1 MQSDER
7 VAAALSALRPR
18 VAAFRFAVSGA
29 LERARS
35 TLASESGPGQARNTL
50 GDFGGR
56 LIDPE
61 RFAMISSGA
70 GPLDAVARAAVGRA
84 ADVLEGLL
92 CAGDEEFVVDV
103 AAGASL
109 AAAIRGRLTTLGSV
123 FSAAALIQLVRRRMY
138 DQMQCGSLLDGH
150 PFERWS
156 AAERKFAPPLV
167 VCVDGG
173 DLDPFALAPLIDG
186 WVRLILL
193 VGEPSTAAPLAR
205 LVSPGAFV
213 AQSGDMKVLE
223 RIADF
228 DGPAVIAVMNG
239 QEARFVHDPRAG
251 PTMWQRID
259 VTHIPDAQ
267 PRKALG
273 VRSAWQQRDDLS
285 HLKALIE
292 QPALASNST
301 EAPVAAAAGSGINP
315 AERLAAW
322 LLEQSGLPADRGY
335 AA

>member
-35 TLASESGPGQARNTL
+35 TLASESGPGQTRNTL

-56 LIDPE
+56 LIDPD
-61 RFAMISSGA
+61 RFAMIFSGT

-84 ADVLEGLL
+84 ADVLERLL
-92 CAGDEEFVVDV
+92 CAGDEEFVVHV
-103 AAGASL
+103 AAGTSL
-109 AAAIRGRLTTLGSV
+109 AAVIRGRLAMLGSV
-123 FSAAALIQLVRRRMY
+123 FAAAALIDLARRRTY
-138 DQMQCGSLLDGH
+138 DPAQYESLLDGH

-156 AAERKFAPPLV
+156 AAARKFAPPLV
-167 VCVDGG
+167 VRVDGG
-173 DLDPFALAPLIDG
+173 DLDPFALAPLLDG

-205 LVSPGAFV
+205 LVSPGVFV
-213 AQSGDMKVLE
+213 AQSGDMNVLE

-239 QEARFVHDPRAG
+239 PEARFVHDPRAG
-251 PTMWQRID
+251 STMWQRIE
-259 VTHIPDAQ
+259 VTHMPDFQ
-267 PRKALG
+267 PRKSLG
-273 VRSAWQQRDDLS
+273 VWSAWQQRDALS
-285 HLKALIE
+285 HLKALVE
-292 QPALASNST
+292 QPALPANSV
-301 EAPVAAAAGSGINP
+301 EALVPAGAGSSIDS
-315 AERLAAW
+315 AERLTAW
-322 LLEQSGLPADRGY
+322 LLDQSGLPAERGY